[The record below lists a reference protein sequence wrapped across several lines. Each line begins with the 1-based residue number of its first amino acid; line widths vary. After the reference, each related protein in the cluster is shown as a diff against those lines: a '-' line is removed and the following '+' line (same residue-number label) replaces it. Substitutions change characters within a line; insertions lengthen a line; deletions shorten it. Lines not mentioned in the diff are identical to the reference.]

1 LASLIAP
8 SSRAAARHNGRNRQT
23 IQLRTPMHSSRL
35 TILPAVLAGLCLHGP
50 ITPCAA
56 PADAADT
63 IRPYSKPLFWR
74 DCCPQRRH
82 GTAHLFPHDVHVTIM
97 VLSLVFADL
106 FRLSAMA

>member
-23 IQLRTPMHSSRL
+23 VQLRTPMHGSRL
-35 TILPAVLAGLCLHGP
+35 TILPAVLAGLCLHSP
-50 ITPCAA
+50 IKSTSA
-56 PADAADT
+56 PSDASQS
-63 IRPYSKPLFWR
+63 ISPYSKPLFWR
-74 DCCPQRRH
+74 DCRPQRRH
-82 GTAHLFPHDVHVTIM
+82 GTAHFFPHDVHVTIM